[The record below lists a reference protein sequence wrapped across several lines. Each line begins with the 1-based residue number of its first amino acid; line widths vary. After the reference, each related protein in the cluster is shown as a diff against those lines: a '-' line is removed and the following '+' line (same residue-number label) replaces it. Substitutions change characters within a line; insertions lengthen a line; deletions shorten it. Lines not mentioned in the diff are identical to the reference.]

1 MKTYRVSVL
10 MFVLSFGLIE
20 YCTGGIVVF
29 TDRPTWLAAA
39 GVITGSEDFNSFTV
53 DTSYGAS
60 SPLALSSGITLSG
73 VGEATFQ
80 IVDAAPFFCCE
91 NVDGTAY
98 AIMKNVPATML
109 LFGPAVSAFGA
120 DFAALNDNVL
130 RTAFEFHS
138 GTTLLATFTPAVIN
152 PPFPVRFFGFVAT
165 AGDQITEIRFVLAG
179 VADGFGVDNIEIVHA
194 PTCTDTDGCGYGS
207 PGDASCTLFGSS
219 SASSRINGAH

>member
-80 IVDAAPFFCCE
+80 IVDAAPFLGHPVNGE
-91 NVDGTAY
+91 VGTWLAPSGSQ
-98 AIMKNVPATML
+98 ICSP
-109 LFGPAVSAFGA
+109 
-120 DFAALNDNVL
+120 FAC
-130 RTAFEFHS
+130 
-138 GTTLLATFTPAVIN
+138 P
-152 PPFPVRFFGFVAT
+152 
-165 AGDQITEIRFVLAG
+165 
-179 VADGFGVDNIEIVHA
+179 
-194 PTCTDTDGCGYGS
+194 Y
-207 PGDASCTLFGSS
+207 
-219 SASSRINGAH
+219 SRLQ